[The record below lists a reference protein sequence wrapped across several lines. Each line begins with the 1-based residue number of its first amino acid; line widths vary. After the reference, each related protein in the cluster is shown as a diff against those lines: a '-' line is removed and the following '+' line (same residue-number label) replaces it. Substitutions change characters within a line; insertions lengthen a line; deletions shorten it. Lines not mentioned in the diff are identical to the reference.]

1 MAHVNK
7 FFVPHAKQKCYWD
20 RNRMTPK
27 SDIIID
33 NDVAPA
39 PNINER
45 KNFLLVVATVD
56 TAINKS
62 SINLIITIS
71 SVRSS
76 RKVGKIQNELVQLP
90 V

>member
-1 MAHVNK
+1 
-7 FFVPHAKQKCYWD
+7 
-20 RNRMTPK
+20 MTPK